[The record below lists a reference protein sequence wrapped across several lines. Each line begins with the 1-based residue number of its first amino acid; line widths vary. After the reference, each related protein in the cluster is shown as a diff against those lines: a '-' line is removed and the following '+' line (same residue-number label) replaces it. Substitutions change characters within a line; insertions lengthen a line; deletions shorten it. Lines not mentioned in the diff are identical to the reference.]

1 MYFFKTEL
9 CYFLSPKLFI
19 KRYGIMLELVG
30 QQLGNYRLIQSL
42 GHGGYAEVYLGE
54 HLRLNTAAAIKVLH
68 ARLGSSEDIDRFQEE
83 GRIVANLVHPHIVRV
98 FDFDVAHDIP
108 FMVMDYAPNGSLR
121 RRHPKGE
128 RLAFSTILPYVKQ
141 VAEALQYAHDQQF
154 VHRDI
159 KPENMLLGRNEE
171 VLLSDFGTAQVAQS
185 TGYQNSM
192 QEDVVGTV
200 SYMAPEQFQ
209 GRSRPASD
217 QYALAVVI
225 YEWLAGELPF
235 HGSGTEVALQHTM
248 APVPPLHEKR
258 PDIGTA
264 IEQVL
269 MKALAKDYH
278 ERYLC
283 IQDFAEALEHASQ
296 IDASFYSEPTQAVT
310 ALPQDAPMVAAG
322 SQYFSPQQPVMAHQE
337 LKPAPLMMDSV
348 TSAAVHAPTPTP
360 TPIPT
365 PLAQVA
371 QQVEVASFPPP
382 VLQAHPAPYFYPPPA
397 RRLRPWL
404 VVMLLLALVMLIG
417 SGLVWY
423 WFILPHLGSIPL
435 GSQAAG
441 VYPNVV
447 GAYNGSIDN
456 TTAHI
461 TTSMGLSIQ
470 QNQGKINGQFTVG
483 SALTGSGPFTGT
495 IDMAKHLR
503 FTVASFHGN
512 APLLF
517 DGAMQSDGSLSG
529 SYCSAGSNGQ
539 CNAQAGAGGTWK
551 VSKGAAIVPTQPA
564 IATTSVQQNNEHPK
578 KGHKK
583 H

>member
-1 MYFFKTEL
+1 
-9 CYFLSPKLFI
+9 
-19 KRYGIMLELVG
+19 MLELVG

-68 ARLGSSEDIDRFQEE
+68 ARLGSSEDINRFQEE
-83 GRIVANLVHPHIVRV
+83 GRIIASLVHPHIVRV
-98 FDFDVAHDIP
+98 FDFDVAQDIP

-128 RLAFSTILPYVKQ
+128 RLALSTILPYVKQ
-141 VAEALQYAHDQQF
+141 VAEALQYAHDQHF
-154 VHRDI
+154 IHRDI
-159 KPENMLLGRNEE
+159 KPENMLLDRNEE

-185 TGYQNSM
+185 TGYQNSL
-192 QEDVVGTV
+192 QEDVVGTI

-209 GRSRPASD
+209 GKSRPASD

-235 HGSGTEVALQHTM
+235 HGAGTQVAIQHTM

-264 IEQVL
+264 VEQVL

-278 ERYLC
+278 ERYPC
-283 IQDFAEALEHASQ
+283 IQDFAGALEHASQ
-296 IDASFYSEPTQAVT
+296 INTSFYSEPTQAVT
-310 ALPQDAPMVAAG
+310 ALPQGAQMVAAEP
-322 SQYFSPQQPVMAHQE
+322 QYFSPHQQVITPQE
-337 LKPAPLMMDSV
+337 LKPSPLIMDTV
-348 TSAAVHAPTPTP
+348 TSAAVHAPS
-360 TPIPT
+360 
-365 PLAQVA
+365 PLPPMAQV
-371 QQVEVASFPPP
+371 VEVASLPPP
-382 VLQAHPAPYFYPPPA
+382 VAQNEPYFYSRSA
-397 RRLRPWL
+397 RRPRPWL

-417 SGLVWY
+417 SGLIWY
-423 WFILPHLGSIPL
+423 WFILPHLGSTPL
-435 GSQAAG
+435 GSQATG
-441 VYPNVV
+441 VYPNVA
-447 GAYNGSIDN
+447 GTYNGSIDN

-461 TTSMGLSIQ
+461 TADMGLSIQ

-483 SALTGSGPFTGT
+483 PALVGSGPFTGT
-495 IDMAKHLR
+495 IDTAKHLR

-529 SYCSAGSNGQ
+529 NYCSVGSNGQ

-551 VSKGAAIVPTQPA
+551 VSK
-564 IATTSVQQNNEHPK
+564 
-578 KGHKK
+578 
-583 H
+583 

>member
-1 MYFFKTEL
+1 
-9 CYFLSPKLFI
+9 
-19 KRYGIMLELVG
+19 MLELVG

-42 GHGGYAEVYLGE
+42 GYGGYAEVYLGE
-54 HLRLNTAAAIKVLH
+54 HLRLNTVAAIKVLH
-68 ARLGSSEDIDRFQEE
+68 ARLGSSEDIGRFQEE
-83 GRIVANLVHPHIVRV
+83 GRIIASLVHPHIVRV

-128 RLAFSTILPYVKQ
+128 RLALSTIMPYVKQ
-141 VAEALQYAHDQQF
+141 MAEALQYAHDQHF

-171 VLLSDFGTAQVAQS
+171 VLLSDFGTAQVAQN
-185 TGYQNSM
+185 TGYQNSL
-192 QEDVVGTV
+192 QEDVVGTI

-209 GRSRPASD
+209 GKSRPASD
-217 QYALAVVI
+217 QYALAIVI

-235 HGSGTEVALQHTM
+235 HGSGTEVAIQHTI

-278 ERYLC
+278 ERYPS

-296 IDASFYSEPTQAVT
+296 IDASFYTEPTQAVT
-310 ALPQDAPMVAAG
+310 ALPQNASLVAVE
-322 SQYFSPQQPVMAHQE
+322 SQHYSPQQQAITPQE
-337 LKPAPLMMDSV
+337 LKPSPLMMDTV
-348 TSAAVHAPTPTP
+348 TSDAVHAPS
-360 TPIPT
+360 

-371 QQVEVASFPPP
+371 QQGEVASFPPLP
-382 VLQAHPAPYFYPPPA
+382 QTQNEPYFYSPQA
-397 RRLRPWL
+397 RRPRPWL
-404 VVMLLLALVMLIG
+404 VVLLLLALLMLIG

-423 WFILPHLGSIPL
+423 WFILPHLGSAPL
-435 GSQAAG
+435 GSQSNG
-441 VYPNVV
+441 VYPNVA
-447 GAYNGSIDN
+447 GTYSGSIDD

-461 TTSMGLSIQ
+461 ITSMGLSIQ

-483 SALTGSGPFTGT
+483 PALVGSGPFTGS
-495 IDMAKHLR
+495 IDTAKHLH
-503 FTVASFHGN
+503 FTVASSNGN

-529 SYCSAGSNGQ
+529 NYCSTGSNGQ
-539 CNAQAGAGGTWK
+539 CNPQAGAAGTWK
-551 VSKGAAIVPTQPA
+551 VSQKGAIVPAQQ
-564 IATTSVQQNNEHPK
+564 ATMALVTASVQQNNDQHK
-578 KGHKK
+578 KTHKK

>member
-1 MYFFKTEL
+1 
-9 CYFLSPKLFI
+9 
-19 KRYGIMLELVG
+19 MLELVG

-83 GRIVANLVHPHIVRV
+83 GRIVASLVHPHIVRV

-128 RLAFSTILPYVKQ
+128 RLALSTILPYVKQ
-141 VAEALQYAHDQQF
+141 VAEALQYAHDQHF

-171 VLLSDFGTAQVAQS
+171 VLLSDFGTAQVAQN
-185 TGYQNSM
+185 TGYQNAM
-192 QEDVVGTV
+192 QEEVVGTV

-217 QYALAVVI
+217 QYSLAVVI

-235 HGSGTEVALQHTM
+235 HGSGTEVAIQHTM

-258 PDIGTA
+258 PDIGAA

-278 ERYLC
+278 ERYPC

-296 IDASFYSEPTQAVT
+296 IDASFYTEPTQAVT
-310 ALPQDAPMVAAG
+310 ALPQNASMVAAEP
-322 SQYFSPQQPVMAHQE
+322 QNFSPQQHVITPQE

-348 TSAAVHAPTPTP
+348 TSTALHAPS
-360 TPIPT
+360 PT
-365 PLAQVA
+365 PLPQVA
-371 QQVEVASFPPP
+371 QQGEVASFSPP
-382 VLQAHPAPYFYPPPA
+382 VPPTQNEPYFYPPPA
-397 RRLRPWL
+397 RRPRPWL
-404 VVMLLLALVMLIG
+404 VVMLLLALLMFIG

-423 WFILPHLGSIPL
+423 WFILPHLGSTPL
-435 GSQAAG
+435 GSQATG
-441 VYPNVV
+441 VYPNVA
-447 GAYNGSIDN
+447 GTYNGSIDN

-461 TTSMGLSIQ
+461 TTSMGLAMQ

-495 IDMAKHLR
+495 IDTAKHLR

-529 SYCSAGSNGQ
+529 NYCSVGSNGQ
-539 CNAQAGAGGTWK
+539 CDAAAGAGGTWK
-551 VSKGAAIVPTQPA
+551 VSKAASIVPTLQATVA
-564 IATTSVQQNNEHPK
+564 IVTASVQQNNGH
-578 KGHKK
+578 HKK
-583 H
+583 EHQKH